1 MKLLRD
7 TIYEADE
14 GKVFKNKATGAVGCE
29 LILIGC
35 ADSILNYEEV
45 DRPIEEIDKPTEV
58 TE

>member
-1 MKLLRD
+1 MKLLRE
-7 TIYEADE
+7 TIYQADD

-35 ADSILNYEEV
+35 ADSIENY
-45 DRPIEEIDKPTEV
+45 EEIDKPTEV